1 MCIKPGAV
9 QCIKPGV
16 IHGADTRVVGYN
28 GQPVSM
34 PEVSDLQRNQTLL
47 LSYLKSIRVDPEDGD
62 KLSRSE
68 IGRKGA
74 DARWNK

>member
-1 MCIKPGAV
+1 
-9 QCIKPGV
+9 
-16 IHGADTRVVGYN
+16 
-28 GQPVSM
+28 M